1 MDLAAP
7 PFIAVSKNMGY
18 EKNARRRRRSAVRRA
33 WFYSLLLAMPS
44 MAFVGVFVYQ
54 RGLTAAP
61 AILIAGSLLLYLVLI
76 AAALVETFIRPLQTL
91 SNVVSSLREGDYSFR
106 ARGAGTQDAFGEL
119 AGEVNALA
127 DLLQKQRVRSLEATA
142 LLARILE
149 VMHAPLFAFDR
160 ENLLQLVNNAGVK
173 LLGTTHARA
182 FGHTARELGL
192 EELLGSADQSIHS
205 FGAKSTRWL
214 LRKAVFRQD
223 GVPHTLLLLADV
235 SLPLQEEEQ
244 AAWKR
249 LIRVLGHE
257 LSNSLAPI
265 KSIAGSLLARVDQ
278 MGRVGQV
285 RRVAQGGH
293 GGSIEDDEVTLRDF
307 RRGLGVVESRADS
320 LHRFVQSYRL
330 LAQLPPPQLKPVA
343 MGPLLE
349 RVVLLEQRL
358 PILLD
363 PGPAVTLDADP
374 DQLEQMFINLL
385 ANAVDASLANGAE
398 PVRASWRV
406 EDSNLLVTIEDRG
419 LGIANTENLFVPF
432 YTTKPA
438 GSGVGL
444 ALAQQIARAHGG
456 EIRLLNRE
464 DGEGARATI
473 RLPLKVR

>member
-1 MDLAAP
+1 MA
-7 PFIAVSKNMGY
+7 S
-18 EKNARRRRRSAVRRA
+18 EKTARRGPRSAVGRA
-33 WFYSLLLAMPS
+33 WLYCLLLTLP
-44 MAFVGVFVYQ
+44 AFLFIGIYFYQ
-54 RGLTAAP
+54 HEITLAP
-61 AILIAGSLLLYLVLI
+61 TLLIAGCLLIYLLI
-76 AAALVETFIRPLQTL
+76 VAAALVEGLIRPMQTL

-119 AGEVNALA
+119 ASEVNALA

-160 ENLLQLVNNAGVK
+160 ENTLQLANNAAVK
-173 LLGTTHARA
+173 LLGLTHARS
-182 FGHTARELGL
+182 FGHTAGELGL
-192 EELLGSADQSIHS
+192 EDLLASADQSIHS

-223 GVPHTLLLLADV
+223 GAPHTLLLLADV

-244 AAWKR
+244 IAWKR

-265 KSIAGSLLARVDQ
+265 KSIAGSLLARVDN
-278 MGRVGQV
+278 M
-285 RRVAQGGH
+285 QG
-293 GGSIEDDEVTLRDF
+293 EDATLRDF

-330 LAQLPPPQLKPVA
+330 LAQLPPPQFKHVEV
-343 MGPLLE
+343 GPLLE
-349 RVVLLEQRL
+349 RLVLLEQRL
-358 PILLD
+358 PVVLEM
-363 PGPAVTLDADP
+363 GPPLILDADP

-385 ANAVDASLANGAE
+385 RNAVDASLANGAQ
-398 PVRASWRV
+398 PVRAFWRR
-406 EDSNLLVTIEDRG
+406 DDTALMVTIEDRG
-419 LGIANTENLFVPF
+419 MGIANAENLFVPF

-456 EIRLLNRE
+456 EISLVNRE
-464 DGEGARATI
+464 DGEGARATV
-473 RLPLKVR
+473 RLPLVAA

>member
-1 MDLAAP
+1 MASDK
-7 PFIAVSKNMGY
+7 F
-18 EKNARRRRRSAVRRA
+18 ARRRRGSTVRRA
-33 WFYSLLLAMPS
+33 WFYCLLLVLPAL
-44 MAFVGVFVYQ
+44 VFVAVFLYQ
-54 RGLTAAP
+54 GQISLAP
-61 AILIAGSLLLYLVLI
+61 AILLIGCLLLYLLLVAATLI
-76 AAALVETFIRPLQTL
+76 EGMIRPQQTL

-106 ARGAGTQDAFGEL
+106 ARGAGTQDAFAEL
-119 AGEVNALA
+119 AAEVNALA

-149 VMHAPLFAFDR
+149 VMHAPIFAFDR

-173 LLGTTHARA
+173 LLGLPHARC
-182 FGHTARELGL
+182 FGRTARELDL
-192 EELLGSADQSIHS
+192 EDLLASADQSIHS
-205 FGAKSTRWL
+205 FGGKPTRWL

-223 GVPHTLLLLADV
+223 GKPHTLLLLADV

-244 AAWKR
+244 IAWKR

-265 KSIAGSLLARVDQ
+265 KSIAGSLLARVDR
-278 MGRVGQV
+278 MGHME
-285 RRVAQGGH
+285 A
-293 GGSIEDDEVTLRDF
+293 DEATLHDF
-307 RRGLGVVESRADS
+307 RRGLGVVESRADA

-330 LAQLPPPQLKPVA
+330 LAQLPPPQFRPVPLA
-343 MGPLLE
+343 ALLE

-358 PILLD
+358 PVQLET
-363 PGPAVTLDADP
+363 GPPVVLDADP

-385 ANAVDASLANGAE
+385 TNAVDASLANGAQ
-398 PVRASWRV
+398 PVRTSWRIA
-406 EDSNLLVTIEDRG
+406 DSSLLVAIEDRG
-419 LGIANTENLFVPF
+419 MGIANTENLFVPF

-456 EIRLLNRE
+456 EISLLNRE

-473 RLPLKVR
+473 RLPLAQP

>member
-1 MDLAAP
+1 M
-7 PFIAVSKNMGY
+7 
-18 EKNARRRRRSAVRRA
+18 RRRRSAVRRA
-33 WFYSLLLAMPS
+33 WLYCLLLTLPALI
-44 MAFVGVFVYQ
+44 FVAVYLYQ
-54 RGLTAAP
+54 KEISLAP
-61 AILIAGSLLLYLVLI
+61 ALLLVGCLLLYLVVV
-76 AAALVETFIRPLQTL
+76 AAALVEGLTRPIQTL

-106 ARGAGTQDAFGEL
+106 ARGAGTGDAFGEL
-119 AGEVNALA
+119 AAEVNALA

-160 ENLLQLVNNAGVK
+160 EDLLQLVNNAGVR
-173 LLGTTHARA
+173 LLGLTHARS
-182 FGHTARELGL
+182 FGHSARELGL
-192 EELLGSADQSIHS
+192 EELLAAPDQSIHS

-223 GVPHTLLLLADV
+223 GAPHTLLLLADV

-244 AAWKR
+244 IAWKR

-265 KSIAGSLLARVDQ
+265 KSIAGSLLARVDN
-278 MGRVGQV
+278 M
-285 RRVAQGGH
+285 QG
-293 GGSIEDDEVTLRDF
+293 EDATLRDF
-307 RRGLGVVESRADS
+307 RRGLGVVESRADA

-330 LAQLPPPQLKPVA
+330 LAQLPPPNFKQVA
-343 MGPLLE
+343 VGPLLE

-358 PILLD
+358 PVHLEA
-363 PGPAVTLDADP
+363 GPAVTLDADP
-374 DQLEQMFINLL
+374 DQLEQMLINLL
-385 ANAVDASLANGAE
+385 RNAVDASLANGAE
-398 PVRASWRV
+398 AVHVFWRID
-406 EDSNLLVTIEDRG
+406 DSALLVAIEDRG
-419 LGIANTENLFVPF
+419 MGIANSENLFVPF

-456 EIRLLNRE
+456 EISLINRE

-473 RLPLKVR
+473 RLPLISP